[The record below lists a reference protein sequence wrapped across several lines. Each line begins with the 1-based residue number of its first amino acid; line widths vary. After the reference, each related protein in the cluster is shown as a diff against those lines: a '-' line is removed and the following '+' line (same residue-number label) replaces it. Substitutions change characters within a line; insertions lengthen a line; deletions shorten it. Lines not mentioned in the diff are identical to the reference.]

1 MGSRLMP
8 VTAKIPK
15 PLAPI
20 AGKPCIFHALDLLK
34 KHGVTEV
41 IATVRHGSAQ
51 IRNACARLG
60 TNPNA
65 VFRAAID
72 KILEE
77 DSKNEG

>member
-1 MGSRLMP
+1 MISD
-8 VTAKIPK
+8 AK
-15 PLAPI
+15 
-20 AGKPCIFHALDLLK
+20 K
-34 KHGVTEV
+34 KSNQRWDSTN
-41 IATVRHGSAQ
+41 ISTLCCR
-51 IRNACARLG
+51 IRADKAEAFKSACARLG

>member
-1 MGSRLMP
+1 MVSE
-8 VTAKIPK
+8 AK
-15 PLAPI
+15 
-20 AGKPCIFHALDLLK
+20 K
-34 KHGVTEV
+34 KSNQ
-41 IATVRHGSAQ
+41 RWDSANISTLCCR
-51 IRNACARLG
+51 IRADKAEAFKSACARLG

>member
-1 MGSRLMP
+1 MISD
-8 VTAKIPK
+8 AK
-15 PLAPI
+15 
-20 AGKPCIFHALDLLK
+20 K
-34 KHGVTEV
+34 KSNQRWDSTN
-41 IATVRHGSAQ
+41 ISTLCCRVRADKAEAFKF
-51 IRNACARLG
+51 ACARLG